1 MIDLVRRFA
10 KLIMFT
16 HFWAPSPPMV
26 TRSHNRQA
34 QPPFCA
40 AALSLLLLSQPSA
53 AATRVID
60 YQGPARVVDG
70 DTLVVTDGS
79 GGAHRV
85 RLYGVDA
92 PETKQSCTLQD
103 GTSWPCGIRAGE
115 ALREHIG
122 SHSVHCTV
130 VDTDRYGRDVGLCD
144 TGTERPLNS
153 WLVENGWALAYK
165 QYGGAQFADK
175 EAKAKRAGAG
185 VWSGTL
191 TQPWEWRKEQRTG
204 GL

>member
-1 MIDLVRRFA
+1 
-10 KLIMFT
+10 
-16 HFWAPSPPMV
+16 
-26 TRSHNRQA
+26 
-34 QPPFCA
+34 
-40 AALSLLLLSQPSA
+40 
-53 AATRVID
+53 
-60 YQGPARVVDG
+60 
-70 DTLVVTDGS
+70 
-79 GGAHRV
+79 
-85 RLYGVDA
+85 
-92 PETKQSCTLQD
+92 
-103 GTSWPCGIRAGE
+103 
-115 ALREHIG
+115 
-122 SHSVHCTV
+122 VHCTV